1 MSACRLM
8 SGRVMIWHKLHKT
21 QSINNRNCKFIFK
34 LLITNIK
41 ISKGRIIMYN
51 KHQLLIFTLILFST
65 MVLSGCENYAEKTHP
80 SWVAPPAG
88 TVFDDSTIY
97 ARISQAVQ
105 TDPDLRGINID
116 IKVKDGNV
124 ILSGTAANENQVT
137 RINMHAWIADGVKK
151 VDNQISI
158 R

>member
-1 MSACRLM
+1 ML
-8 SGRVMIWHKLHKT
+8 
-21 QSINNRNCKFIFK
+21 NR
-34 LLITNIK
+34 
-41 ISKGRIIMYN
+41 SK
-51 KHQLLIFTLILFST
+51 IFTFALLLFST
-65 MVLSGCENYAEKTHP
+65 LVLFGCENYAEKTHS

-88 TVFDDSTIY
+88 AVFDDSTIY

-105 TDPDLRGINID
+105 TDPDLRGVNID

-124 ILSGTAANENQVT
+124 TLTGTATNEDQVT

-151 VDNQISI
+151 VDNQVSI